1 MTTVNEKRVK
11 DIMTPIEEYSTV
23 DANSTVKEAIFVLK
37 NSFRPDDSSLYRG
50 HRTLLVYEDNKPAG
64 ILTFRA
70 LLTAIEPRFIKVDQ
84 WSVPVFWEGL
94 FTERC
99 REESK
104 KKVKEIMTP
113 VKLVMLEAEDTIIK
127 AVHAMIKHKIG
138 SLPVAKDGVLAGVV
152 SVNEIFHEISE
163 LVIDRTVAKDT
174 PATVKRAASVNGL

>member
-1 MTTVNEKRVK
+1 MTTVNEKKVK
-11 DIMTPIEEYSTV
+11 DIMTPISEYSTV
-23 DANSTVKEAIFVLK
+23 DANNTVKEAILVLK
-37 NSFRPDDSSLYRG
+37 KSFWPGESSFHRG

-113 VKLVMLEAEDTIIK
+113 VKLVMLEAEETIIK

-138 SLPVAKDGVLAGVV
+138 SLPVAKDGVLVGVV
-152 SVNEIFHEISE
+152 SVKEIFYEISE
-163 LVIDRTVAKDT
+163 IISELPAAKDT
-174 PATVKRAASVNGL
+174 PAAAKRVALS